1 MLEETNTIL
10 EIVFTGIGSA
20 IFSIVVYFYKNW
32 RKTVNKDK
40 QIYQNYLWWLQL
52 NNEIIK
58 NMKHGQLPI
67 ENACSQFHL
76 LEPYTLNYIE
86 FFDDS
91 LRVQMLAYDILI
103 QGALVKKVIS
113 STDLNQLE
121 FESQSIH
128 HTLSQRIKFI
138 DEYIGKFAVS
148 SFILFFAL
156 PPLIKIIANK
166 YLIRSN
172 TDNKK

>member
-1 MLEETNTIL
+1 ML

-40 QIYQNYLWWLQL
+40 QIYQNYLWWIQL

-58 NMKHGQLPI
+58 NMKHSQSTI
-67 ENACSQFHL
+67 ENSCSQFHL

-86 FFDDS
+86 IFDDS
-91 LRVQMLAYDILI
+91 LRVQMLDYNLLV
-103 QGALVKKVIS
+103 QRALVKKGIS

-121 FESQSIH
+121 FKSQSIH
-128 HTLSQRIKFI
+128 YALSQRIKFI

-156 PPLIKIIANK
+156 PPLINIIANK

>member
-1 MLEETNTIL
+1 MLYRITFNS
-10 EIVFTGIGSA
+10 FP
-20 IFSIVVYFYKNW
+20 FSLPPCYT

-40 QIYQNYLWWLQL
+40 QIYQNYLWWIQL

-58 NMKHGQLPI
+58 NMKHSQSTI
-67 ENACSQFHL
+67 ENSCSQFHL

-86 FFDDS
+86 IFDDS
-91 LRVQMLAYDILI
+91 LRVQMLDYNLLV
-103 QGALVKKVIS
+103 QRALVKKGIS

-121 FESQSIH
+121 FKSQSIH
-128 HTLSQRIKFI
+128 YALSQRIKFI

>member
-1 MLEETNTIL
+1 
-10 EIVFTGIGSA
+10 
-20 IFSIVVYFYKNW
+20 
-32 RKTVNKDK
+32 
-40 QIYQNYLWWLQL
+40 
-52 NNEIIK
+52 
-58 NMKHGQLPI
+58 
-67 ENACSQFHL
+67 
-76 LEPYTLNYIE
+76 
-86 FFDDS
+86 
-91 LRVQMLAYDILI
+91 MLAYDILI
-103 QGALVKKVIS
+103 QGALVKKGIS
-113 STDLNQLE
+113 STDLNLLE

>member
-1 MLEETNTIL
+1 MLEETNTML

-67 ENACSQFHL
+67 ENA
-76 LEPYTLNYIE
+76 
-86 FFDDS
+86 
-91 LRVQMLAYDILI
+91 
-103 QGALVKKVIS
+103 
-113 STDLNQLE
+113 
-121 FESQSIH
+121 
-128 HTLSQRIKFI
+128 
-138 DEYIGKFAVS
+138 
-148 SFILFFAL
+148 SFQAGT
-156 PPLIKIIANK
+156 AEVG
-166 YLIRSN
+166 Y
-172 TDNKK
+172 

>member
-103 QGALVKKVIS
+103 QGALVKKGIS
-113 STDLNQLE
+113 STDLNLLE

-156 PPLIKIIANK
+156 PPLIKIIASK

>member
-1 MLEETNTIL
+1 MLEI
-10 EIVFTGIGSA
+10 IFTGIGSA

-32 RKTVNKDK
+32 RKTVNRDK
-40 QIYQNYLWWLQL
+40 QIYQNYLWWIQL

-58 NMKHGQLPI
+58 NMKHSQSTI
-67 ENACSQFHL
+67 ENSCSQFHL

-86 FFDDS
+86 IFDDS
-91 LRVQMLAYDILI
+91 LRVQMLDYNILI
-103 QGALVKKVIS
+103 QEALVKKGIS

-121 FESQSIH
+121 FKSQSIH
-128 HTLSQRIKFI
+128 YALSQRIQFI

-156 PPLIKIIANK
+156 PPLIKIIANR

-172 TDNKK
+172 TGNKK

>member
-1 MLEETNTIL
+1 
-10 EIVFTGIGSA
+10 
-20 IFSIVVYFYKNW
+20 
-32 RKTVNKDK
+32 
-40 QIYQNYLWWLQL
+40 
-52 NNEIIK
+52 
-58 NMKHGQLPI
+58 MKHSQSTI
-67 ENACSQFHL
+67 ENSCSQFHL

-86 FFDDS
+86 IFDDS
-91 LRVQMLAYDILI
+91 LRVQMLDYNLLV
-103 QGALVKKVIS
+103 QRALVKKGIS

-121 FESQSIH
+121 FKSQSIH
-128 HTLSQRIKFI
+128 YALSQRIKFI

>member
-1 MLEETNTIL
+1 MLDYN
-10 EIVFTGIGSA
+10 
-20 IFSIVVYFYKNW
+20 
-32 RKTVNKDK
+32 
-40 QIYQNYLWWLQL
+40 
-52 NNEIIK
+52 
-58 NMKHGQLPI
+58 
-67 ENACSQFHL
+67 L
-76 LEPYTLNYIE
+76 L
-86 FFDDS
+86 
-91 LRVQMLAYDILI
+91 VQR
-103 QGALVKKVIS
+103 ALVKKGIS

-121 FESQSIH
+121 FKSQSIH
-128 HTLSQRIKFI
+128 YALSQRIKFI